1 MRCWMGNHRGGVER
15 VSSLNSRE
23 KAERLKCKE
32 HVALTWKKYPY
43 VFQGEYNLL
52 VEGSK
57 TQQGSVPEPPLHFHV
72 PFLPS
77 STPTILGIQ
86 GPHNPPPCTLPSAM
100 LTSSHQ
106 CSPAASSVDGSCEL
120 RLLRPQLESQLCF
133 ASRISLTTTSS
144 HSQKKVSFLKL
155 EHFKQFHFQR
165 ESSWI
170 YVCIIQTSLGCFSWS
185 QKQPQSNR
193 DAPRLA
199 RQSVLADF
207 KVTF

>member
-1 MRCWMGNHRGGVER
+1 MCEICSSLLGWECKWGEQRFPLTLGITTVSGKGSLGMRCWMGNHRGGVGR

-23 KAERLKCKE
+23 KAGRLKCKE

-43 VFQGEYNLL
+43 VFQGGYNLL

-86 GPHNPPPCTLPSAM
+86 GPHNPPPCNLLSAM

-106 CSPAASSVDGSCEL
+106 CSPAASSV
-120 RLLRPQLESQLCF
+120 
-133 ASRISLTTTSS
+133 
-144 HSQKKVSFLKL
+144 
-155 EHFKQFHFQR
+155 
-165 ESSWI
+165 
-170 YVCIIQTSLGCFSWS
+170 
-185 QKQPQSNR
+185 
-193 DAPRLA
+193 A
-199 RQSVLADF
+199 RQL
-207 KVTF
+207 